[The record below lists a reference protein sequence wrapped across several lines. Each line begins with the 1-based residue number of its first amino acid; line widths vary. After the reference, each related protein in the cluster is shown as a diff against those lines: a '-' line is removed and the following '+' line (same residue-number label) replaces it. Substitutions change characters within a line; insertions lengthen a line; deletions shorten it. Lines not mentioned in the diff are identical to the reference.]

1 MSGKEE
7 HKQEEIQLE
16 AVISSNIA
24 AIGFDATNKVM
35 RVQFTNGAI
44 YDAVG
49 AQQSDFDNF
58 KSSKSKG
65 IHFNKVLKQAF
76 VWKRLEKK
84 GA

>member
-1 MSGKEE
+1 MAEEKKEVD
-7 HKQEEIQLE
+7 IQLE
-16 AVISSNIA
+16 PVISSNIA
-24 AIGFDATNKVM
+24 AIGFDDTNKVM

-44 YDAVG
+44 YDATG
-49 AQQSDFDNF
+49 ALKADFDNF

-65 IHFNKVLKQAF
+65 IYFNKVLKQAF

>member
-1 MSGKEE
+1 MAEEKKEI
-7 HKQEEIQLE
+7 EIQLE
-16 AVISSNIA
+16 PVVSSNIA
-24 AIGFDATNKVM
+24 AIGFDGVNKM

-44 YDAVG
+44 YDAEG
-49 AQQSDFDNF
+49 AQQSDYDDF
-58 KSSKSKG
+58 KSAKSKG

>member
-1 MSGKEE
+1 MDEK
-7 HKQEEIQLE
+7 KQEEILLE

-24 AIGFDATNKVM
+24 AIGYDAKNSIM

-44 YDAVG
+44 YDAAG
-49 AQQSDFDNF
+49 AKQSDFDDF

-65 IHFNKVLKQAF
+65 IYFNKVLKQAF
-76 VWKRLEKK
+76 AWTRLTKK